1 MEIFRHSSKVRDD
14 IREKILNGRID
25 EIDPAYHLLKVQIYQ
40 HLDPKTRKALD
51 LDIENFVFGTLRNG
65 LRQEIKIARE

>member
-1 MEIFRHSSKVRDD
+1 M
-14 IREKILNGRID
+14 D

-51 LDIENFVFGTLRNG
+51 LDIENVVFGTLRNG